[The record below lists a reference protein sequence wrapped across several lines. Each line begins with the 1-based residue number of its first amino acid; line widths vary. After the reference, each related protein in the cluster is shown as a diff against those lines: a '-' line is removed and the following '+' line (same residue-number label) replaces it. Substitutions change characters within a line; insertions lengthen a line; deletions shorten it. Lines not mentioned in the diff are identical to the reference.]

1 MPLLFLPCVIKL
13 KGVVPCEISAQDCCW
28 FLGWE
33 MIKLMRL
40 LSILAVALLSID
52 SAAAFSFTSGGS
64 GTATGTSEDVVFSY
78 SAASPFTLSGF
89 TFSQPS
95 TGNLLGGAFSPFIT
109 PAGSNLSGTG
119 TLSEI
124 VSTTPGKAYGFS
136 YTINPLANATI
147 ATGVSVSAVPLPAS
161 FPLFAMALIGLGVIG
176 YRTARANSRLAS

>member
-1 MPLLFLPCVIKL
+1 
-13 KGVVPCEISAQDCCW
+13 
-28 FLGWE
+28 
-33 MIKLMRL
+33 MRL

-52 SAAAFSFTSGGS
+52 QAAAAPLSSFTSGGS

-78 SAASPFTLSGF
+78 SAASSFTLSGV

-109 PAGSNLSGTG
+109 LAGNNLSGTG

-124 VSTTPGKAYGFS
+124 VSTTPGKAYSFS
-136 YTINPLANATI
+136 YTINPLANSTI
-147 ATGVSVSAVPLPAS
+147 ATAVSVSAVPLPAS

-176 YRTARANSRLAS
+176 YHRARANSRLAT